1 MMADTRQVGALLL
14 VAGAVCAFWALGDKD
29 SSDEHEVSSK
39 ISEVKL
45 DSPNAD
51 ITIKVGDSDK
61 TTVKEKRSYW
71 LVKHG
76 DAYKVDGETLRL
88 TNDCGWKCHV
98 DFEVTVPRGTKVTG
112 EHGSGDLSITG
123 VSGVDASSRSG
134 RVELDD
140 IIGDVKLDL
149 TSGEAA
155 IDRLTGKLDFE
166 AVSGDLSAEHL
177 KGGPVNVKTTS
188 GDLNVSLD
196 EAADVTAEG
205 TSSDIHVEAP
215 AGDYQ
220 IHTQTH
226 SGDVDNGL
234 TNNTTAAHRIN
245 ATTVSGDVDLSSN

>member
-1 MMADTRQVGALLL
+1 MADTRQVGALIL

-29 SSDEHEVSSK
+29 SSDEHEVSGK

-51 ITIKVGDSDK
+51 ITIKVG
-61 TTVKEKRSYW
+61 
-71 LVKHG
+71 
-76 DAYKVDGETLRL
+76 GETLRL
-88 TNDCGWKCHV
+88 TSDCGWQCHV

-112 EHGSGDLSITG
+112 ENGSGDLSIAG

-134 RVELDD
+134 RVELED
-140 IIGDVKLDL
+140 ISGDVKLEL

-166 AVSGDLSAEHL
+166 ATSGDLSAEHL

-188 GDLNVSLD
+188 GDLHVSLD

-205 TSSDIHVEAP
+205 TSSEIHIEAP

-220 IHTQTH
+220 INTKAQN
-226 SGDVDNGL
+226 GDVDNNL
-234 TNNTTAAHRIN
+234 TDNPAATHKIN
-245 ATTVSGDVDLSSN
+245 ATTVSGDIDLSTN